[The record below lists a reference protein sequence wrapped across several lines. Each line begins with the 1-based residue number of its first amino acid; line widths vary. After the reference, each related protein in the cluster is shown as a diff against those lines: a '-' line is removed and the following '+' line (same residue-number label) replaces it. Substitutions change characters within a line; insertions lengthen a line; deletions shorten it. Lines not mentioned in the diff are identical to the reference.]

1 MASGAGDPVT
11 RQEFVDAVAE
21 VIGMRPGVEE
31 QVGTIVLLGD
41 AYAATRADAVLH
53 PQCRCGC
60 GRPVAYKR
68 LRLAESCYR
77 RWRYRG
83 YPPEIPPAQAD
94 TIAGKVEDYA
104 ELRAAGFTQA
114 QAAWRL
120 GVSRRTIERYA
131 QRLRAGTP

>member
-1 MASGAGDPVT
+1 MT
-11 RQEFVDAVAE
+11 RQEFTDAVAE
-21 VIGMRPGVEE
+21 VIGMHPGIEE

-41 AYAATRADAVLH
+41 AYAASEVHAALH

-60 GRPVAYKR
+60 GRPVTYPR

-77 RWRYRG
+77 RWRYHG
-83 YPPEIPPAQAD
+83 YPAQIPPSQAE
-94 TIAGKVEDYA
+94 TIAGRVEDYA

-120 GVSRRTIERYA
+120 GVSRRTAERYA